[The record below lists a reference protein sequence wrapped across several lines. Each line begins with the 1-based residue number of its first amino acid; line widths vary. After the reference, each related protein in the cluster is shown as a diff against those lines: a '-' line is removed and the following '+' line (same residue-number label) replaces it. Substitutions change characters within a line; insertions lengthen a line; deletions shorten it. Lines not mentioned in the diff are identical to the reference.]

1 MIDLFIEFIIMI
13 IKDII
18 LVREQSL
25 TFFKHILSF
34 ISYVLYMTYQEF
46 YGSDYDQFKK
56 VFNSVLNMIH
66 SSSLACIQ
74 YTTSRIKSPQK
85 CYEKDRR

>member
-1 MIDLFIEFIIMI
+1 MFYI
-13 IKDII
+13 
-18 LVREQSL
+18 
-25 TFFKHILSF
+25 
-34 ISYVLYMTYQEF
+34 TYQEF